1 LPTQATHRPAKIAY
15 VQAFLYFTRSKYGY
29 NFLLFAIRIPK
40 LTMKYINPQI
50 INVMMGGK
58 SLKDKLSNI
67 LEIPQKKLVINGKT
81 IIYIDAS

>member
-1 LPTQATHRPAKIAY
+1 
-15 VQAFLYFTRSKYGY
+15 
-29 NFLLFAIRIPK
+29 
-40 LTMKYINPQI
+40 
-50 INVMMGGK
+50 MMGGK